1 MPAKAGLKHVQMN
14 RLESIADLKEEE
26 FDILII
32 GGGATGLGAA
42 VDAASRGY
50 KVGLLEGDDFA
61 KGTSSKSTKLAHG
74 GVRYLQNGDISLVI
88 EALRERGLLCQN
100 APHLVKN
107 LGFVIPSYDWWNS
120 PFYGVG
126 LKIYDL
132 MAGRLGLGPSELI
145 SKEEVLQKIPN
156 VETQGLRGG
165 VLYHDG
171 QFDDARLAISLART
185 AESNGAS
192 LANYCRVEGLIK
204 ENGHVIGVRAI
215 DTIGASKFDVYAK
228 AVINC
233 TGVFA
238 DDILQMDNPEAK
250 PSIRPS
256 QGVHIVLD
264 KSFLPGNEAIMVPHT
279 TDGRVLFAVPW
290 HDVVVVGTT
299 DTPLNER
306 SNDPVATEE
315 EIAFILENAGHYM
328 AKKPTKKDILSTFA
342 GLRPLA
348 AGGEQGSTKEVSRHH
363 KVLVS
368 PTGLISVL
376 GGKWTTYRKMGED
389 AIDNAIIVG
398 GLPPR
403 KCQTENLP
411 IHGFETKPDWDDPL
425 HVYGIYRK
433 KIRKR
438 IKRRE
443 ERSLSDKFELYPAMI
458 RWAVRKEMAM
468 TLEDMLSRRHRALLF
483 NAEETMRIAPEV
495 ASIMAQH
502 LGKDEDWIKD
512 QLEKFNTLAQTYVAS
527 KNN

>member
-1 MPAKAGLKHVQMN
+1 MN
-14 RLESIADLKEEE
+14 RKEAIEE
-26 FDILII
+26 LQDSTFDILVV

-42 VDAASRGY
+42 VDAAARGY
-50 KVGLLEGDDFA
+50 KVALLEGGDFA

-132 MAGRLGLGPSELI
+132 MAGKLGLGPSITI
-145 SKEEVLQKIPN
+145 SKEETVEKIPN
-156 VETQGLRGG
+156 VNQVGLRGG
-165 VLYHDG
+165 VLYYDG
-171 QFDDARLAISLART
+171 QFDDARLSISLART
-185 AESNGAS
+185 AHKQGAT
-192 LANYCRVEGLIK
+192 LANYVKVTGLLK
-204 ENGHVIGVRAI
+204 EKETVCGVQAL
-215 DTIGASKFDVYAK
+215 DVKSGQSFEVKAS
-228 AVINC
+228 AVLNC

-238 DDILQMDNPEAK
+238 DDLLQMDNPEAT
-250 PSIRPS
+250 PTIRPS

-279 TDGRVLFAVPW
+279 SDGRVLFAVPW

-299 DTPLNER
+299 DTPIEER

-315 EIAFILENAGHYM
+315 EIKFILENAGLYM
-328 AKKPTKKDILSTFA
+328 TKKPTKKDILSTFA

-348 AGGEQGSTKEVSRHH
+348 ASQDDKQSTKEVSRHH

-368 PTGLISVL
+368 PSGLISVL

-398 GLPPR
+398 ALPPR
-403 KCQTENLP
+403 KCQTENMP
-411 IHGFETKPDWDDPL
+411 IHGYETKPDWNDPL
-425 HVYGIYRK
+425 HVYGKEREK
-433 KIRKR
+433 LNKR
-438 IKRRE
+438 IAKKGE
-443 ERSLSDKFELYPAMI
+443 QSLSEKFPIYPAMI
-458 RWAVRKEMAM
+458 RLAVKKEMAL
-468 TLEDMLSRRHRALLF
+468 TLEDMLARRTRAILF
-483 NAEETMRIAPEV
+483 DAQEALRIAPKV
-495 ASIMAQH
+495 AKIMAHH
-502 LGKDEDWIKD
+502 LGEEQGWIKEELV
-512 QLEKFNTLAQTYVAS
+512 QFEKFASTYLLH
-527 KNN
+527 K

>member
-1 MPAKAGLKHVQMN
+1 MQMN
-14 RLESIADLKEEE
+14 RAESIIHLKEEE

-120 PFYGVG
+120 PFYGIG

-132 MAGRLGLGPSELI
+132 MAGRLGLGPSEMI
-145 SKEEVLQKIPN
+145 SKDEVLDKIPN
-156 VETQGLRGG
+156 VETKGLRGG

-185 AESNGAS
+185 ATSNGAS
-192 LANYCRVEGLIK
+192 LANYCKVTGLVK
-204 ENGHVIGVRAI
+204 EEGHVVGVTAH
-215 DTIGASKFDVYAK
+215 DTIGNSIFEVRAK
-228 AVINC
+228 AIINC

-238 DDILQMDNPEAK
+238 DDVLQMDNPEAK
-250 PSIRPS
+250 ASIRPS

-264 KSFLPGNEAIMVPHT
+264 KSFLPGEEAIMVPHT

-306 SNDPVATEE
+306 SNDPVATVE
-315 EIAFILENAGHYM
+315 EIDFILENAGHYM

-348 AGGEQGSTKEVSRHH
+348 AGGEEGSTKEVSRHH

-398 GLPPR
+398 ALPPR

-411 IHGFETKPDWDDPL
+411 IHGFETNADWSDPL
-425 HVYGIYRK
+425 HVYGTVRK

-438 IKRRE
+438 IKRHE
-443 ERSLSDKFELYPAMI
+443 EQSLSEKFELYPAMI

-483 NAEETMRIAPEV
+483 DAKEARRIAPEV
-495 ASIMAQH
+495 ATIMAKH
-502 LGKDEDWIKD
+502 LGKEEDWV
-512 QLEKFNTLAQTYVAS
+512 EAELAAFDKISSDYLVT
-527 KNN
+527 

>member
-1 MPAKAGLKHVQMN
+1 
-14 RLESIADLKEEE
+14 
-26 FDILII
+26 
-32 GGGATGLGAA
+32 
-42 VDAASRGY
+42 
-50 KVGLLEGDDFA
+50 
-61 KGTSSKSTKLAHG
+61 
-74 GVRYLQNGDISLVI
+74 
-88 EALRERGLLCQN
+88 
-100 APHLVKN
+100 
-107 LGFVIPSYDWWNS
+107 
-120 PFYGVG
+120 
-126 LKIYDL
+126 
-132 MAGRLGLGPSELI
+132 
-145 SKEEVLQKIPN
+145 
-156 VETQGLRGG
+156 
-165 VLYHDG
+165 
-171 QFDDARLAISLART
+171 
-185 AESNGAS
+185 
-192 LANYCRVEGLIK
+192 
-204 ENGHVIGVRAI
+204 
-215 DTIGASKFDVYAK
+215 
-228 AVINC
+228 
-233 TGVFA
+233 
-238 DDILQMDNPEAK
+238 
-250 PSIRPS
+250 
-256 QGVHIVLD
+256 
-264 KSFLPGNEAIMVPHT
+264 
-279 TDGRVLFAVPW
+279 
-290 HDVVVVGTT
+290 
-299 DTPLNER
+299 
-306 SNDPVATEE
+306 
-315 EIAFILENAGHYM
+315 M